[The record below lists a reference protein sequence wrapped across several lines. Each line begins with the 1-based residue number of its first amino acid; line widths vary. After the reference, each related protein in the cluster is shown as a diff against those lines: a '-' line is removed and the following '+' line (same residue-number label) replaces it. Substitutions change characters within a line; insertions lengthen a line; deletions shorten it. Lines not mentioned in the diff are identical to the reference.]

1 MYETAQ
7 ALLQKKGYQALMDPV
22 TGSKVS
28 VILTDASGEIV
39 GDFICGN
46 AELAG
51 RVNRLRDIT
60 PEGLHDAKYGYMTDE
75 SIERELMAEQ
85 WRAQR
90 DSWEARK
97 ALVPID
103 PAPTVQMTTV
113 PGLGE
118 ALVRFAQ
125 DKLDWIRAIANKGS
139 SRPQELRQLDDRWQ
153 EKLSTMVPQSPA
165 KEPDFVLVTPAQE
178 EPEDIAEILPEMA
191 PQSGEPEIPPLPQDG
206 EEVVKEISMSEEM
219 TVREVLAEAKNKRV
233 YARVLYQDRQGVMT
247 TRNILVQGLTQT
259 YAFVNCDMRFTEN
272 KRKFVTDYRNRG
284 GRVRLPGRS
293 PRQFDDEKEVI
304 KTAGV
309 LANRKFIIDS
319 IQWAELTDVPVPPK
333 TGNATFVCPTDDHAG
348 KHGQVWECANPK
360 SLVDSGHW
368 TVL

>member
-7 ALLQKKGYQALMDPV
+7 ALLQKKGYQALLEPV
-22 TGSKVS
+22 AGGKVS
-28 VILTDASGEIV
+28 AILGNADGEV
-39 GDFICGN
+39 VDDFICGN
-46 AELAG
+46 AQLAG
-51 RVNRLRDIT
+51 RVRKLRDIT
-60 PEGLHDAKYGYMTDE
+60 PEGIWNAKYGGMTDDNIT
-75 SIERELMAEQ
+75 SELKAEQ

-90 DSWEARK
+90 DNWEAQK

-103 PAPTVQMTTV
+103 PAPTVQMTAV

-125 DKLDWIRAIANKGS
+125 DKLERIRAMAYRG
-139 SRPQELRQLDDRWQ
+139 P
-153 EKLSTMVPQSPA
+153 VA
-165 KEPDFVLVTPAQE
+165 TPAQE
-178 EPEDIAEILPEMA
+178 VIETA

-247 TRNILVQGLTQT
+247 TRNVLVQGLTQT
-259 YAFVNCDMRFTEN
+259 YAFVNCHMRFNEN
-272 KRKFVTDYRNRG
+272 KRKFVTDFRTRG
-284 GRVRLPGRS
+284 GQVRLPGRAT
-293 PRQFDDEKEVI
+293 RQFDDEGAVL
-304 KTAGV
+304 KTAAV

-333 TGNATFVCPTDDHAG
+333 IGDATFVCPTDDHAG

>member
-90 DSWEARK
+90 DSWEAQK

-103 PAPTVQMTTV
+103 PAPTVQMTAV

-125 DKLDWIRAIANKGS
+125 DKLERIRAMAYRG
-139 SRPQELRQLDDRWQ
+139 P
-153 EKLSTMVPQSPA
+153 VA
-165 KEPDFVLVTPAQE
+165 TPAQE
-178 EPEDIAEILPEMA
+178 VIETA
-191 PQSGEPEIPPLPQDG
+191 PHSGEPEIPPLPQDG

-348 KHGQVWECANPK
+348 KHGQVWECTNPK
-360 SLVDSGHW
+360 SLIDSGHW